1 MTANDAIAKSLESS
15 HMLLKRYTADL
26 TPAEYLHRTSPTAN
40 CAAWTIGHLVL
51 TERRCLGT
59 FGLASLPPLP
69 DGFEKAFGR
78 DEGCPQASSF
88 GDVSV
93 LMPLFDRHRELLI
106 DTVRRAT
113 QEQLDAPLETP
124 RPPRFVTVGEQALF
138 MATHVAMHAGQIT
151 LIRRSLGRPP
161 LV

>member
-1 MTANDAIAKSLESS
+1 MTPNDAIAKALATS
-15 HMLLKRYTADL
+15 HALLKRYTADL
-26 TPAEYLHRTSPTAN
+26 TAQDYLHRPSPTAN

-59 FGLASLPPLP
+59 FGVTDLPPLP
-69 DGFEKAFGR
+69 DGFDKMFSR
-78 DEGCPQASSF
+78 DEGCPQASTF

-93 LMPLFDRHRELLI
+93 LMPLFDRHRERLI
-106 DTVRRAT
+106 DAVRRAT
-113 QEQLDAPLETP
+113 PQQLDKPLETP
-124 RPPRFVTVGEQALF
+124 RPPMFVNAGEQALF